1 MLAQFRE
8 NPTIIGAGSALVAVL
23 FFSVNDMAI
32 KFLSGGYPL
41 HEVILIRSIVAML
54 VLFVVIFPFNGG
66 FAAARTNRF
75 WLHMLR
81 ASFVVFSNITFFLGL
96 SVLPLAEG
104 VALFFVAPIVITVFS
119 VVFLREHVGPHRWF
133 AVVIGLVGVGIMLR
147 PGAETFRLAALFPI
161 ASAVGYA
168 AMHMMTRYI
177 GRTESAATMSFY
189 IQVAFIIVAA
199 VSGLALG
206 NGRYAAGDGAIL
218 DFLLRAWVMPDAG
231 DWALLIVTGCVI
243 SLGGYFISHAYRVA
257 EAALVAP
264 FEYLALPLAM
274 VWGIVV
280 FGEWPDALGL
290 TGIALIL
297 ASGLYLILREAVA
310 RRGGI
315 RMGPRGRR

>member
-1 MLAQFRE
+1 MFAQYKD
-8 NPTIIGAGSALVAVL
+8 NPSIIGAASALIAVI

-41 HEVILIRSIVAML
+41 HEVILIRSVVAMA
-54 VLFVVIFPFNGG
+54 VLFIVIFPFNGG
-66 FAAARTNRF
+66 LAAARTNRF

-119 VVFLREHVGPHRWF
+119 VIFLREHVGPHRWL
-133 AVVIGLVGVGIMLR
+133 AVVIGLVGVTIMLR

-189 IQVAFIIVAA
+189 IQVAFIIVAS
-199 VSGLALG
+199 VSGFALG
-206 NGRYAAGDGAIL
+206 DGRYASDDGAIL
-218 DFLLRAWVMPDAG
+218 NFLLRAWVRPDAG
-231 DWALLIVTGCVI
+231 DWALLIVTGAVI

-274 VWGIVV
+274 IWGIVV
-280 FGEWPDALGL
+280 FGEWPDAVGL

-315 RMGPRGRR
+315 RTGPRGRR

>member
-1 MLAQFRE
+1 MFGNFKD
-8 NPTIIGAGSALVAVL
+8 NPSMIGAASAFVAVL

-41 HEVILIRSIVAML
+41 HEVILIRSVVAL
-54 VLFVVIFPFNGG
+54 AVLFLVIFPFSGG
-66 FAAARTNRF
+66 VAAIRTNRF

-104 VALFFVAPIVITVFS
+104 VALFFVAPIVITIFS
-119 VVFLREHVGPHRWF
+119 VIFLREHVGPHRWL
-133 AVVIGLVGVGIMLR
+133 AVVIGLVGVTIMLR

-189 IQVAFIIVAA
+189 IQIAFIIVATASGA
-199 VSGLALG
+199 VLG
-206 NGRYAAGDGAIL
+206 DGRFASDDGAIL
-218 DFLLRAWVMPDAG
+218 DFLLRAWVIPDAA
-231 DWALLIVTGCVI
+231 DWALLIVTGAVI

-274 VWGIVV
+274 IWGIVV
-280 FGEWPDALGL
+280 FGEWPDATGL

>member
-1 MLAQFRE
+1 MLTRFKD
-8 NPTIIGAGSALVAVL
+8 NPSIIGAASALLAVL

-41 HEVILIRSIVAML
+41 HEVILIRSVVALL
-54 VLFVVIFPFNGG
+54 VLFLVIFPFNGG

-119 VVFLREHVGPHRWF
+119 VIFLREHVPHRWL
-133 AVVIGLVGVGIMLR
+133 AVVIGLVGVTIMLR

-189 IQVAFIIVAA
+189 IQVAFIIVAS
-199 VSGLALG
+199 VSGFALG
-206 NGRYAAGDGAIL
+206 NGRYASDDGAIL

-231 DWALLIVTGCVI
+231 DWALLIVTGAVI

-274 VWGIVV
+274 IWGIVV
-280 FGEWPDALGL
+280 FGEWPDAVAL

-315 RMGPRGRR
+315 RIGPRGRR